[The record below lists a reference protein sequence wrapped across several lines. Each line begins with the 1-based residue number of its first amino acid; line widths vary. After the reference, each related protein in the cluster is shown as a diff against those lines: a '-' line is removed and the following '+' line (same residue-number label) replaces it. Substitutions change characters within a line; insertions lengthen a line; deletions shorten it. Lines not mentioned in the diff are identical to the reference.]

1 MRVGQRSNL
10 LCRFGVLATGRLAMP
25 FPEMGTMWEWQGEF
39 EDKAGQSCFGHHSAS

>member
-1 MRVGQRSNL
+1 MTP
-10 LCRFGVLATGRLAMP
+10 RFLSLAVKWMELP